1 MEAVRYR
8 RKPDAVAER
17 ELGDTLML
25 VPVTAHL
32 GRLDRFFNLNEAA
45 GLIWH
50 RTLDGATLDEVTD
63 TLCDTYEVE
72 RETARLDA
80 QAVLEQ
86 LVDFGALESEPT
98 G

>member
-1 MEAVRYR
+1 MRYR
-8 RKPDAVAER
+8 RKPNAVAER

-50 RTLDGATLDEVTD
+50 RTLDGATLDEVAD
-63 TLCDTYEVE
+63 TLCETYEVE
-72 RETARLDA
+72 RDVARTDA
-80 QAVLEQ
+80 EAILEQ
-86 LVDFGALESEPT
+86 LVAFGALEPEPAA
-98 G
+98 